1 MEQAATFKAFPHI
14 GEKVLG
20 YLTKE
25 NDFKSGFSVCKSWNK
40 ILKNPFFWLKKLK
53 QLNLPDEDKK
63 WLNSTLKLILIHFT
77 FRNKELSRSFQEKMF
92 CLKKLKYPALEW
104 KGFSDANIELAKS
117 LRGKYII
124 IKESTRYFS
133 ICFYCK
139 IGFRIHEHL
148 ANHFRSKSHIMK
160 LEILGKLPIGT
171 YSKMEQLRIDFNLI
185 DTSSCDNS
193 LKTLKSLV
201 AAM

>member
-14 GEKVLG
+14 GEKVLR

-40 ILKNPFFWLKKLK
+40 ILKNPRFWLKKLK
-53 QLNLPDEDKK
+53 LNLPDEDKK